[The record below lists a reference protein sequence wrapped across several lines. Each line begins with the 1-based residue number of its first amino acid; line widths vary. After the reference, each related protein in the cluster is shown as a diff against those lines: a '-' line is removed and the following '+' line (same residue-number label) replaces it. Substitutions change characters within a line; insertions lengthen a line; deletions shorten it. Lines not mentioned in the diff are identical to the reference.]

1 MGDGLQ
7 PHRVSSSHSRGFGK
21 CLWAVASNQ
30 CDLLKSR
37 LIAYIWEEPW
47 HRGYWS
53 KRRMLYREMGGSLE
67 REELMT
73 QENAVTDLDVFPNG
87 TWPLSVV
94 REDQT
99 SPPRLPWFVS
109 FSCPF
114 TGVSLPSR
122 LHVITAT
129 ARTYTILILTV
140 HHSTKRS
147 DWQDSMSVLSRIMTP
162 QRCPCP
168 NPQNLERVD
177 NPRSP
182 VGFADAVENLR
193 WWQHCKATATFC
205 KFFSFRG

>member
-1 MGDGLQ
+1 M
-7 PHRVSSSHSRGFGK
+7 VSNPTGFLVPIHEVLESASGRWPQINAISSR
-21 CLWAVASNQ
+21 A
-30 CDLLKSR
+30 DLPPTSEKSR
-37 LIAYIWEEPW
+37 HTGDADP
-47 HRGYWS
+47 
-53 KRRMLYREMGGSLE
+53 REGCFAGKWGGSLE

-147 DWQDSMSVLSRIMTP
+147 DWQDSMSALSRIMTP
-162 QRCPCP
+162 QRCPRP
-168 NPQNLERVD
+168 RPQNLERVD

>member
-1 MGDGLQ
+1 
-7 PHRVSSSHSRGFGK
+7 
-21 CLWAVASNQ
+21 
-30 CDLLKSR
+30 
-37 LIAYIWEEPW
+37 
-47 HRGYWS
+47 
-53 KRRMLYREMGGSLE
+53 MGGSLE

-147 DWQDSMSVLSRIMTP
+147 D
-162 QRCPCP
+162 
-168 NPQNLERVD
+168 
-177 NPRSP
+177 
-182 VGFADAVENLR
+182 
-193 WWQHCKATATFC
+193 
-205 KFFSFRG
+205 